1 VTGAKPLVNVAV
13 AVVQRGD
20 GRVLLA
26 ERPRGKISGGYS
38 ELPGG
43 KFHAVEKS
51 EQALARKPQEEIGIK
66 LDRTQPWITY
76 EYEYPDKRVWQFCI
90 GGLVAGVAATNNHW
104 RIPVR
109 YTEFST
115 FPE

>member
-1 VTGAKPLVNVAV
+1 MTGAKPLVYVAV

-20 GRVLLA
+20 GRVHFA

-38 ELPGG
+38 DLPGG
-43 KFHAVEKS
+43 KFSTVEKS
-51 EQALARKPQEEIGIK
+51 EQALTQKLQEEIGIK
-66 LDRTQPWITY
+66 LDRGQPWITY
-76 EYEYPDKRVWQFCI
+76 KHEYPDKRVWQFCI
-90 GGLVAGVAATNNHW
+90 GDPAAGFTVANNHW